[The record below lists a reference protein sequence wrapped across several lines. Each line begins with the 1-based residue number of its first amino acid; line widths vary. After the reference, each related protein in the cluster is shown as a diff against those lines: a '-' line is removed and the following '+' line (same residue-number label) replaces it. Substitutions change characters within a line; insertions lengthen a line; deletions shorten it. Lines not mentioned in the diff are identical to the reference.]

1 MVKTKGKDSGSKDK
15 GSKDKGSKD
24 KGSKDKGGNKKKGG
38 KAQESGKDD
47 SKDSKLKGNTIKV
60 RHILC
65 EKHSKALEAL
75 QKLKESERFDKVAAE
90 YSEDKARQ
98 GGMCDLGWRMR
109 GTLLQEFEKAAF
121 NLPTSTVDSPIYT
134 PEPVRTSEGYHII
147 MVEENDISD
156 GMKKIILEDVSLV
169 IPHTLSARL

>member
-1 MVKTKGKDSGSKDK
+1 DG
-15 GSKDKGSKD
+15 
-24 KGSKDKGGNKKKGG
+24 
-38 KAQESGKDD
+38 
-47 SKDSKLKGNTIKV
+47 KLKGNTIKV

-65 EKHSKALEAL
+65 EKRSKALEAL
-75 QKLKESERFDKVAAE
+75 QKLRENERFDKVAAE

-98 GGMCDLGWRMR
+98 GGMENNFVVIGDLGWRMR

-147 MVEENDISD
+147 MVE
-156 GMKKIILEDVSLV
+156 GRK
-169 IPHTLSARL
+169 